1 MLSVFLIRM
10 IENHAEDLTRE
21 VLNDLAT
28 NPRTPHLHA
37 VSREELHR
45 RAYDLFKNLGEW
57 LSDRDDAHIEN
68 PYARLGRDRHIE
80 GVTLSEVIYAVILIK
95 EHLRN
100 YVRRAGAA
108 STALELYQEVEL
120 NLMIGHFF
128 DRALYHT
135 VKGYEAARAATSPT
149 VARHAL

>member
-21 VLNDLAT
+21 VLADFAK

-37 VSREELHR
+37 VSQEELHQ
-45 RAYDLFKNLGEW
+45 RAFDLFRNLGQW
-57 LSDRDDAHIEN
+57 LADRHDGHIEE
-68 PYARLGRDRHIE
+68 PYARLGRDRHVE
-80 GVTLSEVIYAVILIK
+80 GVPLSEVIYAVILIK

-135 VKGYEAARAATSPT
+135 VKGYEASRTATSPAL
-149 VARHAL
+149 ARHAL